1 MAKKIMERDFIYKAL
16 SVLFAIVFWLFVTY
30 TENPEKELWFGDIPI
45 TFINENSLS
54 EQQLC
59 RIKKEAETV
68 AVKVKGSRKALVSL
82 SSADIVATV
91 DLSTIKFAKTYT
103 LPVTIKF
110 PVDGLT
116 VIDKKPL
123 NVKVAVEDIIK
134 KDFPL
139 EIKTQGAMA
148 SSAEIAACSAD
159 IATVTVSGGRSI
171 VDEIKGVVVRPN
183 VTALAED
190 KKITSEIEVV
200 AKDGT
205 ILKNAPVELSKV
217 FAEVDIKVNIT
228 RKIPINVVFGSGISD
243 MIEECHV
250 TPSIIE
256 IAGRYSDVKDIT
268 VVNTNPIVVYG
279 EGEETVTVLLQMPE
293 KVENVNNTT
302 EVTVKIKFKKGNTD
316 E

>member
-139 EIKTQGAMA
+139 EIKTQGAIA
-148 SSAEIAACSAD
+148 SSAEIAACSTD

-243 MIEECHV
+243 MIEESHV
-250 TPSIIE
+250 TPSTIE

-279 EGEETVTVLLQMPE
+279 EGEETITVLLQMPE